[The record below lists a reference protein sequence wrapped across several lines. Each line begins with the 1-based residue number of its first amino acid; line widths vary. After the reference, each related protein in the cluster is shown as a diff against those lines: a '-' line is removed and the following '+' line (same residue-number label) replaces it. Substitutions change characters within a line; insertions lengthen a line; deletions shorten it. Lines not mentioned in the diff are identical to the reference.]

1 MANLCLIKE
10 VTGKHYIFGY
20 LLFRAGSSEAER
32 LPLKENVEIAK
43 LSQLTRMKIKIKRD
57 IPTILATCFAEILVF
72 GLWIW
77 TGKVY
82 RYEIRRIKKKK

>member
-1 MANLCLIKE
+1 
-10 VTGKHYIFGY
+10 
-20 LLFRAGSSEAER
+20 
-32 LPLKENVEIAK
+32 
-43 LSQLTRMKIKIKRD
+43 MKIKIKRD